1 MLFTLP
7 AALLLAASSA
17 LAASNTNVTA
27 PVRSPVRSRYC
38 GTNITDAA
46 LVAAEAHFVAN
57 KPPASLLPA
66 AVTLNIYFHVISK
79 DSTLAGGNIPAS
91 QIADQVA
98 VMNTAY
104 AGTGITWILAGTTRT
119 VNAGWF
125 NSAGPSNSAQ
135 TAMKNALRTGTSKDL
150 NVYTVG
156 FNSGAGAGLL
166 GYATF
171 PSSYTGAP
179 KDDGVVMLY
188 SSVPGGTTEEFNLG
202 GTLIHEAG
210 HWVGLYHTFQ
220 GGCSGAGD
228 MVSDTPPEASPA
240 SGCPTGR
247 DTCSGGGVDPIH
259 NYMDYTVDSCYTEF
273 TPGQITRMK
282 GQMSTYRG
290 VTL

>member
-27 PVRSPVRSRYC
+27 PVRARYC

-46 LVAAEAHFVAN
+46 LVTAEAHFVAN
-57 KPPASLLPA
+57 MAPASLLPA
-66 AVTLNIYFHVISK
+66 AVTLNIYFHVISQN
-79 DSTLAGGNIPAS
+79 STLAGGNVPDS
-91 QIADQVA
+91 QLADQVA

-104 AGTGITWILAGTTRT
+104 AGTGITWVLAGTTRT
-119 VNAGWF
+119 VNADWF
-125 NSAGPSNSAQ
+125 NGAGPFDSAQ
-135 TAMKNALRTGTSKDL
+135 LDMKTALRTGTAKDL

-156 FNSGAGAGLL
+156 FVSGPGAGLL

-188 SSVPGGTTEEFNLG
+188 ASVPGGTKEEFNLG

-210 HWVGLYHTFQ
+210 HWAGLYHTFQ
-220 GGCSGAGD
+220 GGCSGDGD
-228 MVSDTPPEASPA
+228 MVSDTPPEASSA

-247 DTCSGGGVDPIH
+247 DSCSGGGVDPIH

-273 TPGQITRMK
+273 TPGQITRIK
-282 GQMSTYRG
+282 AQMSTYRG
-290 VTL
+290 VSL